1 LPSGLEFRACGVH
14 FELERGGVVL
24 RRFTGII
31 AAALTIGVLGAVG
44 ADEGEGDRPLPPGP
58 LGETIKLGE
67 ALVRETTTQAMTKP
81 YVGNALN
88 CTSCHLDGGQDPEA
102 GTFLGVATAYPA
114 YSPREGRVI
123 TLEDRI
129 LNCFMRSCN
138 GVRPPL
144 GSEPSVAI
152 AAYITWLSADQP
164 IAMNPERAGGPGAV
178 KALSIPI
185 DKADAA
191 RGRAIFAEKCVDC
204 HRKNG
209 QGDEMTPP
217 VWGDR
222 SFNKGA
228 GLARV
233 DKLGAWL
240 KVAMPEDDPN
250 MTEQEALDVAAFVNS
265 HDRPEFRL
273 RDHLPPA
280 EKLGEYNAKADDSGK

>member
-1 LPSGLEFRACGVH
+1 MDIKANLA
-14 FELERGGVVL
+14 
-24 RRFTGII
+24 I
-31 AAALTIGVLGAVG
+31 ATLVLGVSWAVG
-44 ADEGEGDRPLPPGP
+44 AEERGRDDRPIPPGP
-58 LGETIKLGE
+58 LGDTIRLGE
-67 ALVRETTTQAMTKP
+67 QLVRETTTQPLTKP

-88 CTSCHLDGGQDPEA
+88 CTSCHLDGGQDPNA

-138 GVRPPL
+138 GIRPPL

-164 IAMNPERAGGPGAV
+164 IAMNPKQPRGPGAV
-178 KALSIPI
+178 KPLSIPVE
-185 DKADAA
+185 KADVK
-191 RGRAIFAEKCVDC
+191 RGQAIYAKKCTDC
-204 HRKNG
+204 HHTSG
-209 QGDEMTPP
+209 QGDDMAPP

-228 GLARV
+228 GLAQL
-233 DKLGAWL
+233 DKLAAWV
-240 KVAMPEDDPN
+240 KVAMPEDDP
-250 MTEQEALDVAAFVNS
+250 TLSEQAALDVAAYVLS

-273 RDHLPPA
+273 KDHLPPA
-280 EKLGEYNAKADDSGK
+280 EKLGQYNAKSETSSP